1 MLFRSMVAPMGTP
14 TAVIQKLNQAL
25 NNTLNKKEIREKM
38 ISLGYYPT
46 PTSAEQFGTFM
57 KAESLRWGD
66 LCRGLKIEAD

>member
-1 MLFRSMVAPMGTP
+1 
-14 TAVIQKLNQAL
+14 VIQKLNQAL

-57 KAESLRWGD
+57 KAESLRYGAPFA
-66 LCRGLKIEAD
+66 GS